1 MMCLRFCSEVVLF
14 CRRQLGVIVEA
25 AKNLFW
31 VEDGKQD
38 TKDFR
43 EKPMIEGRVGRLR
56 LPKKRKQIEMWWMS
70 QGNAIIEAMRIETF
84 QQWMPIS

>member
-1 MMCLRFCSEVVLF
+1 
-14 CRRQLGVIVEA
+14 
-25 AKNLFW
+25 
-31 VEDGKQD
+31 
-38 TKDFR
+38 
-43 EKPMIEGRVGRLR
+43 MIEGRVGRLR